1 MVKIGILLPEEN
13 LLETTKKIAE
23 EKQLEVV
30 YLKVVQTENA
40 VREARKA
47 IDAGAHILVARGYQ
61 ALRLKEALRIPVVE
75 IRFTA
80 QEIGLI
86 IQKAKEKCRKEKP
99 VIALVTI
106 KNMLSD
112 LSHLEELLGVKLL
125 IRTMNHLG
133 EVDAVLQ
140 AIGKYDPEI
149 IIGGKAT
156 CEKAEMLG
164 YQTIIYQATEESVR
178 EALTSAEH
186 MALAIDSEKQNEAQ
200 FETILDSSFNG
211 IIKVDK
217 QARILAVNRHIEN
230 LIGRGEE
237 DVEGCHLQ
245 EIMPSFELEPLF
257 YVLEGKRD
265 TYTTSIEIRGRA
277 WMLTIAPIR
286 YDERITGAI
295 LTLLQLEKER
305 GNRKLKETLPDR
317 NGEGMA
323 WMTFRTMNSLD
334 RNMTQL
340 IERAKR
346 YALSERPVLLYGGI
360 GLSQQE
366 LAEAIHNN
374 SSRKQKPFFVFDTD
388 RMQPEKQIFALT
400 GQEATTDEVL
410 TGGILRR
417 AKGGTLYIKKVNQL
431 AMEAQSVLM
440 EALLTSDIRLIAS
453 SCQNLAY
460 GMQNG
465 TFLPE
470 LYYTLSGLV
479 LEIPELTRRPND
491 LKKAVE
497 EQLKKYMERYNK
509 HLKIADAVY
518 GHICTLKWDGN
529 QIQLE
534 AFCEKLILDANR
546 HTLDEAA
553 VQHAYEELFP
563 KVIGQEKE
571 QRLVVYRSPESIE
584 LNELLEK
591 YHGNRNLVAKEL
603 GISTTTLWR
612 RMKKYGIEA
621 KYDNE

>member
-13 LLETTKKIAE
+13 LLETTKKIVE

-47 IDAGAHILVARGYQ
+47 MDAGAHILVARGYQ

-99 VIALVTI
+99 VIALVTV

-149 IIGGKAT
+149 IIGGTAT
-156 CEKAEMLG
+156 CEKAEKLG

-245 EIMPSFELEPLF
+245 EIIPSFELEPLF

-295 LTLLQLEKER
+295 LTLLQLEEH
-305 GNRKLKETLPDR
+305 GSRKLKGALPDQ
-317 NGEGMA
+317 NGEGTA
-323 WMTFRTMNSLD
+323 WTTFQTMNSLD

-366 LAEAIHNN
+366 LAEAMHNN
-374 SSRKQKPFFVFDTD
+374 SSRRQKPFFVFDTD
-388 RMQPEKQIFALT
+388 CMQPEKQIFVLA
-400 GQEATTDEVL
+400 GQGETTHGVL

-417 AKGGTLYIKKVNQL
+417 AKGGTLYIKKINQL
-431 AMEAQSVLM
+431 TMEVQSVLM
-440 EALLTSDIRLIAS
+440 EALLTNDIRLIAS
-453 SCQNLAY
+453 SCRNLAY
-460 GMQNG
+460 GMSNG

-470 LYYTLSGLV
+470 LYYVLSGLV

-497 EQLKKYMERYNK
+497 EQLKKNMEHYNK
-509 HLKIADAVY
+509 HLKIADTVY
-518 GHICTLKWDGN
+518 EQIGSLKWDGN

-553 VQHAYEELFP
+553 VQRAYEELFP
-563 KVIGQEKE
+563 KVIGKEKE

-621 KYDNE
+621 KYDDE